1 MAQASPRSTVEAAVK
16 PISRRP
22 GSSAPWPLNLYAS
35 AVGKKW
41 VMAITGIIGMGFIT
55 MHMLG
60 NLKIYLGAEE
70 LNHYAEGL
78 RTFGAPLAPRE
89 AILWILRSVLLVSL
103 VLHVHAAFSLWSA
116 NRRARPVAYASQRD
130 YIAANWA
137 SRTMKWTGPL
147 ILWFIFMHLMDL
159 TWGAYNAD
167 FIHGDVYH
175 NMVAL
180 FSSAPKV
187 IIYVLANVA
196 LGVHLW
202 HGAWSLFQ
210 SIGVNNPYLNGIRRV
225 FATVFALAIVAGN
238 VSFPIA
244 VFLGIVS

>member
-1 MAQASPRSTVEAAVK
+1 MASPRSTVEAAVK

-22 GSSAPWPLNLYAS
+22 ASSAPWPLNLYAS

-41 VMAITGIIGMGFIT
+41 VMAITGIVGMGFIT

-60 NLKIYLGAEE
+60 NLKVYLGPTE

-78 RTFGAPLAPRE
+78 RIFGDPFVPRE
-89 AILWILRSVLLVSL
+89 GVLWILRSVLLVAL

-137 SRTMKWTGPL
+137 SRTMIWTGPIVL
-147 ILWFIFMHLMDL
+147 LFIAFHLLDL
-159 TWGAYNAD
+159 TWGNLNPD
-167 FIHGDVYH
+167 FVHGDVYH
-175 NMVAL
+175 NIVVSFRRL
-180 FSSAPKV
+180 PV
-187 IIYVLANVA
+187 TIVYILANAA
-196 LGVHLW
+196 LGIHLW

-210 SIGVNNPYLNGIRRV
+210 SMGVNNPYLNGLRRA
-225 FATVFALAIVAGN
+225 FATVFALVIVMGN

-244 VFLGIVS
+244 VALGIVS